1 MNAMTDAVRMQV
13 DIETVV
19 RDSALFDGVDRRE
32 LDAIVSA
39 ATCRP
44 LQRGAVLFQQ
54 GAAST
59 ELYVVA
65 DGWVK
70 MTHVTQ
76 SGDQIALCFVQRG
89 EHVGG
94 AALVRGVAFP
104 STATAASDARILTWK
119 SAFIHDLIGS
129 SRAVARNA
137 LAIVGDRADEF
148 LLRIQELASDSV
160 EVRLARH
167 LTELVRR
174 SDRKTERGVGVEFPI
189 SRQDLAELCGTTL
202 FTVSRILTRWRDL
215 GLVDPGRQRIVV
227 RDTGRLAG
235 LISERHAAIA
245 SR

>member
-1 MNAMTDAVRMQV
+1 MNAMTDAVRRKG
-13 DIETVV
+13 DIEAVI
-19 RDSALFDGVDRRE
+19 RDAALFHGLDGRD
-32 LDAIVSA
+32 LDLIGAA
-39 ATCRP
+39 AT
-44 LQRGAVLFQQ
+44 LRGLRRGEVLFQQ
-54 GAAST
+54 GAHPS

-65 DGWVK
+65 EGWVK

-76 SGDQIALCFVQRG
+76 SGDQIALRFVQRS

-94 AALVRGVAFP
+94 AALVRGVPFP
-104 STATAASDARILTWK
+104 ATAMAASAATLVAWK
-119 SAFIHDLIGS
+119 STFIYDLVAGS
-129 SRAVARNA
+129 RTVARNA
-137 LAIVGDRADEF
+137 LAMVGDRSDEF
-148 LLRIQELASDSV
+148 LSRIQELASDSV

-227 RDTGRLAG
+227 RDIARLAG
-235 LISERHAAIA
+235 LASDRPQALAA
-245 SR
+245 R